1 MRVSNCLLAKLNKMV
16 DFYSQFNPSPLSIKQ
31 FIDFG
36 LSACEKKSYTFLRK
50 ELPVRLA
57 NIMKEIHLL
66 PDNLLRM
73 PSVGLV
79 NEWYARSFDEILEF
93 EKADCSS
100 KNLDRFCKALIKIRN
115 RHTDVVQTMA
125 QGVLELKESHDVDHQ
140 TENSIQYFLDRFYM
154 SRISIR
160 MLINQHTL
168 LFGGEL
174 THDPHHRHIGC
185 IDPQCDLVGVVRDAY
200 ENARFLCDQYYLS
213 SPDLNVTEHNDV
225 EPGEPIRIVYVPSHL
240 YHMLFELFKNSM
252 RAVVEHHSESNTD
265 QYPPI
270 QVTVVRGKEDI
281 CVKMSDRGGG
291 IPRSL
296 TDQLFHYMYSTAP
309 QPSKSDAH
317 TVPLAGYG
325 YGLPISRLYAR
336 YFHGE
341 LSLLSC
347 DGYGTD
353 AIVYMKALSNE
364 ANELLPIFNKTSTRF
379 YRTTIP
385 TGDWSNQSSCMSVRH
400 FVTSPTNN
408 TNRTDHK
415 TELSRSM

>member
-1 MRVSNCLLAKLNKMV
+1 MKSSESDRIQDHSC
-16 DFYSQFNPSPLSIKQ
+16 
-31 FIDFG
+31 

-160 MLINQHTL
+160 MLINQHIPPVCHCFLEFDQEVDELVAQNSPEKIVDLDYVSFKNVVLTGNMFFLLINLRSIFMVQINSKSASGILKRVTEEACRSGSKVWWIYFGTL

-213 SPDLNVTEHNDV
+213 SPDLNVTEHNGNAV
-225 EPGEPIRIVYVPSHL
+225 NLSFL
-240 YHMLFELFKNSM
+240 YHLK
-252 RAVVEHHSESNTD
+252 
-265 QYPPI
+265 
-270 QVTVVRGKEDI
+270 TVS
-281 CVKMSDRGGG
+281 VK
-291 IPRSL
+291 SL
-296 TDQLFHYMYSTAP
+296 
-309 QPSKSDAH
+309 
-317 TVPLAGYG
+317 
-325 YGLPISRLYAR
+325 
-336 YFHGE
+336 
-341 LSLLSC
+341 
-347 DGYGTD
+347 
-353 AIVYMKALSNE
+353 
-364 ANELLPIFNKTSTRF
+364 
-379 YRTTIP
+379 
-385 TGDWSNQSSCMSVRH
+385 
-400 FVTSPTNN
+400 NN
-408 TNRTDHK
+408 D
-415 TELSRSM
+415 